1 MNETKEIFGIL
12 GFLVA
17 CVFAY
22 QSYDGF
28 RSAIGDRQGKA
39 SGILSAV
46 ISGGLALIL
55 FWGLLLFVLFG
66 R

>member
-1 MNETKEIFGIL
+1 VREIFWIL

-17 CVFAY
+17 CWLVY
-22 QSYDGF
+22 QSYGAF
-28 RSAIGDRQGKA
+28 RSASRGTHPRATD
-39 SGILSAV
+39 ILAGV
-46 ISGGLALIL
+46 ISGGIALIL